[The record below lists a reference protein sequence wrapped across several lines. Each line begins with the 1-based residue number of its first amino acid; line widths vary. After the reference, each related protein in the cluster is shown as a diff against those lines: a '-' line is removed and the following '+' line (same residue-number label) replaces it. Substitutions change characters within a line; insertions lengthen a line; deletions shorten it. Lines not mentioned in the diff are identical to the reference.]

1 MSYLERYTNGEYEL
15 VWDELQAL
23 RSAVRQEP
31 VYSDALA
38 VARETMRR
46 VRSTIEELIQ
56 RLLGIGFVFG
66 YDRHLMHFVQSIRA
80 GTMDWT
86 DYLGSLAW
94 VQQQPPLFLPAT
106 LMEDQLAK
114 MMRYKLA
121 HDADVFRREWRA
133 DPTNPP
139 VMGDYLE
146 ELKQEYGPVPLSIQ
160 AWYEEVGA
168 VNFFGYHPRW
178 PAMSICDPVQVC
190 ALDKQWRTHVESTS
204 EESLIFYFA
213 EESLLKAEVSG
224 AGAPY
229 AFTIPD
235 ASADGHLAPWILSPK
250 GSEFT
255 FVEYLRWS
263 LLTWAGFPGLAG
275 RSAIPLWPDDVIPPL
290 EDIAMLTKELIPF

>member
-1 MSYLERYTNGEYEL
+1 MSYLERYVGGEYEQ
-15 VWDELQAL
+15 VWDELLAL
-23 RSAVRQEP
+23 GPVVRQEP
-31 VYSDALA
+31 LYSDAMA
-38 VARETMRR
+38 VALETMRR

-66 YDRHLMHFVQSIRA
+66 YDRHLMRMVQSIR
-80 GTMDWT
+80 GGITDWT

-94 VQQQPPLFLPAT
+94 VRQQPPLFLPAT

-114 MMRYKLA
+114 MLRYQLT
-121 HDADVFRREWRA
+121 HDPDAFRREWRA

-146 ELKQEYGPVPLSIQ
+146 ELEQEYGPVPLSVR

-178 PAMSICDPVQVC
+178 PSMADCDPLQVC
-190 ALDKQWRTHVESTS
+190 TLDKQWRSRVEPTS
-204 EESLIFYFA
+204 DGSLIFFFA

-235 ASADGHLAPWILSPK
+235 ASADAHLAPWVPSPK
-250 GSEFT
+250 DGELT
-255 FVEYLRWS
+255 FVQYLRWS
-263 LLTWAGFPGLAG
+263 LLEWAGFPGMTGRGTILA
-275 RSAIPLWPDDVIPPL
+275 WPGDAKPPL
-290 EDIAMLTKELIPF
+290 EDLAVLTKDLTPF